1 VFTDG
6 QTVRDWY
13 SGQKAIVSGGK
24 VQFEAGGTVAL
35 IAQD

>member
-1 VFTDG
+1 VFNDG

-13 SGQKAIVSGGK
+13 SGKTAVVTGGK
-24 VQFEAGGTVAL
+24 VQFPAATPVAL